1 MIELIPAIDIIDGRC
16 VRLTKG
22 DYATERVYS
31 EQPVDMAKAFEDFGF
46 RRLHVVDLD
55 GARSSHIVN
64 HRVVEQIVAQTGLQV
79 DFGGGVKTDEDVQ
92 RAFDFGARWVT
103 VGSLAV
109 TRPDVFLDWLARYGA
124 DRLIL
129 GADVRDGRV
138 SINGWKDDS
147 GRELLDFLADYWS
160 HGVEQVLC
168 TEISKD
174 GMLSGPATAL
184 YARILLQNPQCYLI
198 ASGGVSSD
206 DDIRALDAAGL
217 PAVVFGKAIYE
228 GRVDLKALSREF
240 ILSPKA
246 QTPSHTPQTC

>member
-103 VGSLAV
+103 VGSQAV

-160 HGVEQVLC
+160 HGIEQVLC

-184 YARILLQNPQCYLI
+184 YARILQQNPQCYLI

>member
-160 HGVEQVLC
+160 HGVKQVLC

>member
-1 MIELIPAIDIIDGRC
+1 M
-16 VRLTKG
+16 
-22 DYATERVYS
+22 
-31 EQPVDMAKAFEDFGF
+31 
-46 RRLHVVDLD
+46 VDLD

-109 TRPDVFLDWLARYGA
+109 TPGPTCSWTGWRATAPTA
-124 DRLIL
+124 LIL

-184 YARILLQNPQCYLI
+184 YARILRQNPQCYLI

-217 PAVVFGKAIYE
+217 PAVVFGK
-228 GRVDLKALSREF
+228 GHLRR
-240 ILSPKA
+240 PRR
-246 QTPSHTPQTC
+246 P

>member
-184 YARILLQNPQCYLI
+184 YARILRQNPQCYLI

-240 ILSPKA
+240 ILSPKV

>member
-147 GRELLDFLADYWS
+147 GRALLDFLADYWS
-160 HGVEQVLC
+160 HGIEQVLC

-184 YARILLQNPQCYLI
+184 YARILQQNPQCYLI